1 LRLLTVIRRFNGGF
15 LLLVKNN
22 FVYLPLKHTNMNLI
36 KEMEQRSEEWHEI
49 RKGSIGGT
57 RAKMLMAKNNLPLC
71 DELIA
76 ERHSDYVE
84 ETFVNDAMQRGID
97 LEPVAI
103 AEFTSA
109 TGYDV
114 EHFGLVTNEKYHKC
128 HLSPDGLI
136 LDGAGVPM
144 AGVEVKCP
152 STKKHVEYIR
162 SNKLPAEYKYQ
173 VYHYFTLV
181 DTVET
186 MYFVSFDPR
195 FHPKPLHILEV
206 TKEEIQE
213 DLQAYQENLTKF
225 IEKVNKYE
233 SQITDNF

>member
-1 LRLLTVIRRFNGGF
+1 
-15 LLLVKNN
+15 
-22 FVYLPLKHTNMNLI
+22 MELI
-36 KEMEQRSEEWHEI
+36 KEMEQRSQEWHEI

-57 RAKMLMAKNNLPLC
+57 RAKMVMTKNNLPLC

-84 ETFVNDAMQRGID
+84 DVFVNEAMQRGID

-103 AEFTSA
+103 SEFIDATSQQ
-109 TGYDV
+109 V
-114 EHFGLVTNEKYHKC
+114 EHYGLVTNAGYHKC

-181 DTVET
+181 DTIDT

-195 FHPKPLHILEV
+195 FHPKPLHILQV
-206 TKEEIQE
+206 NKEDILE
-213 DLQAYQENLTKF
+213 DLTNYQEGLAKF
-225 IEKVNKYE
+225 IDKVNKYE
-233 SQITDNF
+233 TQITDNF